1 MRTLYTNFLWWRTG
15 EPQSML
21 VEDGR
26 VVSRGVS
33 VEADAPVQ
41 DLSGATIRPSFI
53 DNHCHILPTGLDLRK
68 LHLGSCQSNQEVL
81 DAVRDRL
88 GQVSDG
94 GWLEAVHYDQNKFG
108 GVFLTRTDLDAISS
122 DVPILLNHVNGHASI
137 ANSAALTAAGVGEFA
152 DDPPGGSLGRFE
164 DGRVNGVLF
173 ESADDLVSESAPAP
187 TLEAMVEAILLA
199 GERMADDGICCA
211 SDMMTGRFNL
221 LQELEAYRMAVDRG
235 CRILTRLYLQW
246 GEVFKRDGGWRS
258 DEVREA
264 VEGFAST
271 PECRIGGVKIFADG
285 AIGSATA
292 AIYGRYSGEK
302 TAGYSISR
310 HAKDAAGHTEQE
322 VSGQLIYAPERLNQM
337 VRIAHEAGFQ
347 IAIHSIGDYST
358 DLVMDAYSKLDNPS
372 RHRIEHAM
380 LLSDAQ
386 IERMARLGCHCTM
399 QPEFLMRFGHSY
411 RRQLGPERTASLKRF
426 RSVKDAGIP
435 LSFSS
440 DRPIVQGNP
449 QDGIQVATSRP
460 EGFDGS
466 ENLTYEEAV
475 EAYTVEAARA
485 NEDTGL
491 LGGLEAGQL
500 AKFNH

>member
-1 MRTLYTNFLWWRTG
+1 
-15 EPQSML
+15 ML

-26 VVSRGVS
+26 VAYRGVS
-33 VEADAPVQ
+33 VEADALLE
-41 DLSGATIRPSFI
+41 DLGGATIRPSFI
-53 DNHCHILPTGLDLRK
+53 DNHCHILPTGLDLQK
-68 LHLGSCQSNQEVL
+68 LFLGDCRSNQEVL

-88 GQVSDG
+88 AETPADK
-94 GWLEAVHYDQNKFG
+94 WLLAVHYDQTKFG
-108 GVFLTRTDLDAISS
+108 GVYLTRKDLDTISGV
-122 DVPILLNHVNGHASI
+122 VPILLRHVNGHASV
-137 ANSAALTAAGVGEFA
+137 ANSAALRAAGVGDDAA
-152 DDPPGGSLGRFE
+152 DPEGGSYGRFE
-164 DGRVNGVLF
+164 DGTLNGVLF
-173 ESADDLVSESAPAP
+173 ESAHERVTHCAPMP
-187 TLEAMVEAILLA
+187 TLEEMTDAILRA

-211 SDMMTGRFNL
+211 SDMMTGRFHL
-221 LQELEAYRMAVDRG
+221 LQELKAYRVAADRG
-235 CRILTRLYLQW
+235 CQVLTRLYLQW

-258 DEVREA
+258 EEVREA

-271 PECRIGGVKIFADG
+271 PECRIGGIKIFADG

-337 VRIAHEAGFQ
+337 VRIADEAGFQ

-380 LLSDAQ
+380 LLSDSQ
-386 IERMARLGCHCTM
+386 IERMASLGCCCTM

-449 QDGIQVATSRP
+449 QDGIRVATSRP
-460 EGFDGS
+460 EGFDAA

-475 EAYTVEAARA
+475 DAYTVEAARA
-485 NEDTGL
+485 NEDVEL

-500 AKFNH
+500 ARFGVGH